1 VNRKAFCKY
10 MKMITLE
17 KLRDSLRDWK
27 YEVEVEPEIAARAR
41 GSIERMVAL
50 G

>member
-1 VNRKAFCKY
+1 

-17 KLRDSLRDWK
+17 KLRESLRDWK
-27 YEVEVEPEIAARAR
+27 YEVTVDPEIAARAR
-41 GSIERMVAL
+41 ASIERMVSL

>member
-1 VNRKAFCKY
+1 

-17 KLRDSLRDWK
+17 KLRDSLRDMR
-27 YEVEVEPEIAARAR
+27 YEVRVPDEMATRAR
-41 GSIERMVAL
+41 GAIERMVAI

>member
-1 VNRKAFCKY
+1 

-17 KLRDSLRDWK
+17 KVRDSLRDWQHA
-27 YEVEVEPEIAARAR
+27 VTVDPSVAARAR
-41 GSIERMVAL
+41 GAIDRMLAL

>member
-1 VNRKAFCKY
+1 

-17 KLRDSLRDWK
+17 KLRDSLRDMRH
-27 YEVEVEPEIAARAR
+27 EVRVPEQLAARAR
-41 GSIERMVAL
+41 GAIERMVAI